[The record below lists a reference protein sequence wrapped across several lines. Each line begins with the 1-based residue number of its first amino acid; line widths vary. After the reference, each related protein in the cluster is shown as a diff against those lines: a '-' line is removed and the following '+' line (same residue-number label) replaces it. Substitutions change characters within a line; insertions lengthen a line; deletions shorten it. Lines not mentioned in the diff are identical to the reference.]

1 MTYRPSSATWECG
14 RCGEEVSGP
23 DDLYSVVDGD
33 EDGDDGIC
41 DACWAQAERT
51 GEVSSARIGDE
62 TRTAAD
68 ARSFTVDLTPEWAD
82 LARLAVRMA
91 RDYRTDED
99 EVRSMALTLLVS
111 WCRDPPSLDDV
122 DVFASMVVV

>member
-1 MTYRPSSATWECG
+1 MPSPT
-14 RCGEEVSGP
+14 
-23 DDLYSVVDGD
+23 
-33 EDGDDGIC
+33 
-41 DACWAQAERT
+41 T
-51 GEVSSARIGDE
+51 
-62 TRTAAD
+62 AD